1 MLAPLKI
8 HRGNVLKAEVKKRR
22 EPIAKLTRAAGY
34 KTNTFHFHT
43 KQEDLSLDI
52 LYKYG
57 EAMNCDFSLYIPE
70 MNDYLIANGL
80 KKNIDNVET
89 CEEIR
94 KDRDNYKQL
103 YIDTLRSYSLL
114 LLEKLKS

>member
-1 MLAPLKI
+1 MAPLKI

-22 EPIAKLTRAAGY
+22 EPIAKLTKAAGY

-57 EAMNCDFSLYIPE
+57 EAMNCDFSNYIPE
-70 MNDYLIANGL
+70 MKDYLVSHGL
-80 KKNIDNVET
+80 KKDPDIKESY
-89 CEEIR
+89 EELR
-94 KDRDNYKQL
+94 KDRDKYKQL
-103 YIDTLRSYSLL
+103 YFETLQMNNDLL
-114 LLEKLKS
+114 KEKLNS